1 VEGDLLFR
9 ILFLVLWAILA
20 VIRLGYGRKGKKK
33 EGEEEGK
40 RRWGDMTKFEKG
52 ALIVISADILFY
64 IIFSVCYVLGLPWI
78 MWFQVPLPE
87 LMRWIG
93 VGITST
99 GLPLLLWVHHTLGR
113 HWSRTLEIK
122 EEHRLCMDGPY
133 SRVRH
138 PMYTV
143 FFIFMLGMSLVSAN
157 VLILFLSIIF
167 VVFMYTFLIPSE
179 EKMML
184 EYFGEEYQKYMQW
197 TGRIFPR
204 ILHKT
209 EEKPASKSQEVK

>member
-1 VEGDLLFR
+1 MSDDLLFR

-20 VIRLGYGRKGKKK
+20 IIRIGYGRKGKKGK
-33 EGEEEGK
+33 DKGK
-40 RRWGDMTKFEKG
+40 RQWANMTRVEKS

-64 IIFSVCYVLGLPWI
+64 IVASVSYILGLPF
-78 MWFQVPLPE
+78 MMLFQVPLPE
-87 LMRWIG
+87 VIRWVG
-93 VGITST
+93 VGIVCT

-122 EEHRLCMDGPY
+122 TEHQLCRDGPY

-138 PMYTV
+138 PMYSV
-143 FFIFMLGMSLVSAN
+143 FFIFMTGVALVSAN
-157 VLILFLSIIF
+157 VLLLVSFVIF
-167 VVFMYTFLIPSE
+167 VTFMYAFLIPSE

-184 EYFGEEYQKYMQW
+184 EHFGEEYRKYMQR

-204 ILHKT
+204 IRQLI
-209 EEKPASKSQEVK
+209 EEKRPIEEEV